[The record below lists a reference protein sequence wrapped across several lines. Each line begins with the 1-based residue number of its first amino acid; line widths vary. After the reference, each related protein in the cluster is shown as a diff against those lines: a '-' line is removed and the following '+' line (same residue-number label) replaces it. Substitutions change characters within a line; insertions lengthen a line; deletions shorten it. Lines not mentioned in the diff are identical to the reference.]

1 MEVLEG
7 GEDAGLDA
15 RRVLASCGVQ
25 AGGMALRGLARAVAA
40 ALVFGAPRA
49 ALAVTLE
56 AHAAVK
62 GVDIATVGVRADKG
76 TWQET
81 SWDALDATPRPPGLY
96 ELRLR
101 VEGPANGATV
111 ALPHCAGR
119 QRLVLDGAE
128 VPSSPGPVVAGIGPG
143 AHDVVIVVKVSA
155 YEKRIA
161 CGGRPRLGT
170 LVTTREDLG
179 LLSFSSPY
187 AAKGGGQ
194 AVVYVPWGHDLTRPS
209 ALLVGLHPW
218 NGTVWTY
225 AAYAQLLREAQARDV
240 LLLMPSGLGNSL
252 YTADAEDEVLRAID
266 ALADVAAID
275 PRRVSLWGAS
285 MGGAGATTIGF
296 HAPDRF
302 ASVTSYFGDSKY
314 DVSTYVRSILPD
326 DPTAHLVNALDVVD
340 NAVHLPV
347 WLVHGEDDRTS
358 PIRQSAMLAQ
368 AMADPRFSVR
378 FTRVPGMGHE
388 GPLVAKFLAE
398 VVARAATA
406 RVPEPVTR
414 VEYRSVRPWDTG
426 AYGVHLVRRSAKG
439 DAFVAV
445 DARADGVHVTRAEGV
460 RAVVVDPGAL
470 GTPAARPPAITVD
483 GVPGVEARWAG
494 KTP

>member
-1 MEVLEG
+1 MT
-7 GEDAGLDA
+7 
-15 RRVLASCGVQ
+15 
-25 AGGMALRGLARAVAA
+25 LRGLARAVAG
-40 ALVFGAPRA
+40 ALVLAVPRA

-56 AHAAVK
+56 PHAAVK
-62 GVDIATVGVRADKG
+62 GADVTAVEVRAEKG
-76 TWQET
+76 AWADA
-81 SWDALDATPRPPGLY
+81 SWDTLDATPRTPGIY
-96 ELRLR
+96 EVRLR
-101 VEGPANGATV
+101 IEGPANGATV

-119 QRLVLDGAE
+119 QRVLLDGAE
-128 VPSSPGPVVAGIGPG
+128 VPSSPGPVLVGVGAGRHELGL
-143 AHDVVIVVKVSA
+143 VVKVSA

-161 CGGRPRLGT
+161 CGARPRLGT
-170 LVTTREDLG
+170 MVTTREDLG
-179 LLSFSSPY
+179 VLAFSSPY

-194 AVVYVPWGHDLTRPS
+194 AVVYVPWGHDLSKPA

-218 NGTVWTY
+218 NGTMWTY
-225 AAYAQLLREAQARDV
+225 AAYAQLIREAQARDV

-266 ALADVAAID
+266 ALAEVAAVD

-285 MGGAGATTIGF
+285 MGGAGATTVGF

-340 NAVHLPV
+340 NALHLPV
-347 WLVHGEDDRTS
+347 WLIHGEDDRSS
-358 PIRQSAMLAQ
+358 PIRQSEMLAQ
-368 AMADPRFSVR
+368 AMAGPRFSVR

-398 VVARAATA
+398 VVARAATS
-406 RVPEPVTR
+406 RVPEPVTH
-414 VEYRSVRPWDTG
+414 VEYRGVRPWDTG
-426 AYGVHLVRRSAKG
+426 AYGVHVVRRSTKG
-439 DAFVAV
+439 DVLIAV
-445 DARADGVHVTRAEGV
+445 DVRADGVHVTRAEGV
-460 RAVVVDPGAL
+460 RAVVLDPGAL
-470 GTPAARPPAITVD
+470 GTSPEHPPAIALD
-483 GVPGVEARWAG
+483 GVHGVEARWAG